1 MSLEN
6 DNLEEGFA
14 KSSELMAAFYHTE
27 KKTPPSRIPELNIP
41 LSEISSDKF
50 EKKELIDTGGMKNI
64 HEVVDRDTTRHLAM
78 AAPKSD
84 NKEDWND
91 FIFEARITAMLEHPN
106 IVPVHDIGLFENRP
120 CFTMKLIN
128 GDTLTQIIKSL
139 LVSLRQQ
146 FHQIFI

>member
-1 MSLEN
+1 
-6 DNLEEGFA
+6 
-14 KSSELMAAFYHTE
+14 MAAFYHTE

-91 FIFEARITAMLEHPN
+91 FIFEARNFGLQLQTTVDEDIKCFAAFFQSVVKWHHPS
-106 IVPVHDIGLFENRP
+106 PL
-120 CFTMKLIN
+120 
-128 GDTLTQIIKSL
+128 
-139 LVSLRQQ
+139 
-146 FHQIFI
+146 